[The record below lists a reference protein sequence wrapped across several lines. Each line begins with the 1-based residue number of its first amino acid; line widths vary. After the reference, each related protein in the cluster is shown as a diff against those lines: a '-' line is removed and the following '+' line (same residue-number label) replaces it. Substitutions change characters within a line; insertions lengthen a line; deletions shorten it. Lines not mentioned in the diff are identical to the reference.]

1 MLIISVTCLL
11 SSRVCELDLHNG
23 EMWVGDCLEPSC
35 YNLICSALGC
45 VYMTR
50 HLRTYLLIYCL
61 FYKIHNNGEM
71 FISSST
77 LSSISF
83 VVAFRNRKL
92 GGFLTGLY
100 VRQGGGHS
108 TGGWRS

>member
-50 HLRTYLLIYCL
+50 HLRTYLPTHLLLVLQDSQQRGNVHFILHLKLY
-61 FYKIHNNGEM
+61 M
-71 FISSST
+71 FCGCIS
-77 LSSISF
+77 
-83 VVAFRNRKL
+83 
-92 GGFLTGLY
+92 
-100 VRQGGGHS
+100 
-108 TGGWRS
+108 

>member
-50 HLRTYLLIYCL
+50 HLRTYLLI
-61 FYKIHNNGEM
+61 
-71 FISSST
+71 
-77 LSSISF
+77 SF
-83 VVAFRNRKL
+83 TACFTR
-92 GGFLTGLY
+92 FTTTGKCSF
-100 VRQGGGHS
+100 HPPP
-108 TGGWRS
+108 